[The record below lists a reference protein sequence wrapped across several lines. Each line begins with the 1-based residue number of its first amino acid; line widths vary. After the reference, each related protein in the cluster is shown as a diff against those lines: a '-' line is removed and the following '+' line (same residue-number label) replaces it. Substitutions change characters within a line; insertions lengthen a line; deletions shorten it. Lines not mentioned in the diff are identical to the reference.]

1 MRWNDEKKNHET
13 RQASKLPTRPQ
24 RVFFAMTNPATDRVA
39 IWVGERQLPLIQSL
53 SRAPGLKVM
62 ALGGDSATIRETAD
76 RLGAAHVLDPKVLA
90 GVEADATLIADPSR
104 IMSTEVLS
112 AMIAETSRSNRPL
125 LSMAPRP
132 GSIEESAELIAS
144 TVLPSPVPCF
154 RDLPQGQRFIAAA
167 DSFEPPNAASV
178 EISGPEAETSLAG
191 RLFDAFDL
199 LSVWFGLPSFVDA
212 TAVRPIGGPGHAVP
226 RRLFA
231 LARFPDGRAAS
242 ISAGVDG
249 GRHARI
255 TTLFGPG
262 GRLQSLDGRLDWTGP
277 DGEVVE
283 HEATTTPG
291 ADDFHRELAESI
303 RSHVRMNKSG
313 ERTRSPELI
322 VDLLATC
329 EAVLLSS
336 RTGEPESVDAVR
348 RMIGRV

>member
-1 MRWNDEKKNHET
+1 
-13 RQASKLPTRPQ
+13 
-24 RVFFAMTNPATDRVA
+24 MTDTSPYRVA
-39 IWVGERQLPLIQSL
+39 IWVGETQLPLIQ
-53 SRAPGLKVM
+53 GLARTPELEVM
-62 ALGGDSATIRETAD
+62 ALGGDSTTIRETANQ
-76 RLGAAHVLDPKVLA
+76 LGAAHVPDPKLLA

-104 IMSTEVLS
+104 IMPTEVLS
-112 AMIAETSRSNRPL
+112 AMIAEASRSNRPL

-132 GSIEESAELIAS
+132 ASVEESAELIAS
-144 TVLPSPVPCF
+144 SVLPSPVPCF
-154 RDLPQGQRFIAAA
+154 RDLPQGRRFIAATE
-167 DSFEPPNAASV
+167 SFESPSAASV
-178 EISGPEAETSLAG
+178 EASGPAAATSLTG

-212 TAVRPIGGPGHAVP
+212 TAVKPVGIHGHVAP
-226 RRLFA
+226 QRLFA
-231 LARFPDGRAAS
+231 MARYPDGRAAS

-262 GRLQSLDGRLDWTGP
+262 GRMQSLDGSVDWTGP
-277 DGEVVE
+277 DGEVIE

-291 ADDFHRELAESI
+291 PDDFYQEFSESI
-303 RSHVRMNKSG
+303 QSHVRLARSG
-313 ERTRSPELI
+313 ERSRSPELI

-348 RMIGRV
+348 QMLGRV